1 MISDVIQQLKSL
13 STPEQQKVEAVFGS
27 LNKCYATIYLVA
39 RNGHMCEVGNVPA
52 ADQRMRTIQAMQGM
66 IRFILEELGLDGKDI
81 QDQVTSD
88 YLDDYVNYKEQDFGM
103 SNQDFI
109 DILQRVQTYK
119 A

>member
-1 MISDVIQQLKSL
+1 MISDVIQQLKTL
-13 STPEQQKVEAVFGS
+13 AKPEQQKIEAVFGS

-66 IRFILEELGLDGKDI
+66 IRFILEEMGLDGKDI

-88 YLDDYVNYKEQDFGM
+88 YLEDYVNYKEQDFDM

-109 DILQRVQTYK
+109 EILQRVQTYK

>member
-1 MISDVIQQLKSL
+1 MISDIVQQLKKL
-13 STPEQQKVEAVFGS
+13 SKPQQLKIETVFGS

-52 ADQRMRTIQAMQGM
+52 ADQRLRTIQAIQGM
-66 IRFILEELGLDGKDI
+66 IRFILEEMGLDGKDI
-81 QDQVTSD
+81 QDQITSD
-88 YLDDYVNYKEQDFGM
+88 YLDDYVQYKEQDFGM

-109 DILQRVQTYK
+109 QILQRVQTYT